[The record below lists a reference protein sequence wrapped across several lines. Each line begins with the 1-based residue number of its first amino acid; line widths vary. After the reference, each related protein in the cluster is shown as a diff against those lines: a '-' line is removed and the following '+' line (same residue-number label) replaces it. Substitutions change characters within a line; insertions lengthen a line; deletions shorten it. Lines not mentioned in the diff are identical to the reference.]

1 MFGIIPFLNSSP
13 SQIKNILFLNREE
26 IKVSFFYFFVQ
37 VVGRLF
43 FAWGRVLGGWF
54 IIGIIGLIIKIGAAP
69 FFWWVPPVVV
79 RLDWFSIGIIRTIQ
93 KIPGIFLFRLVFDI
107 KLEICLGL
115 ALLGFLVSA
124 IGIKFSSKKLKQLI
138 RWSSVRKMRILF
150 ILIVLK
156 KSLGIQY
163 YLFYRI
169 LVLLFCF
176 LLNISSKNIIC
187 KNFIKGRQ
195 KKYNLLR
202 RFLLL
207 VFSGLPPFIRFLLKV
222 YFLRGFYMFDLKRF
236 IEALHKMGIV
246 ASLSYLIGYRL
257 KRWSIIMILL
267 FLIIVQSVGYIKA
280 FIKMYSTGSSR
291 LSLVSKE
298 NNLNYKMVTIYFLL
312 VYLLS
317 IVVILI

>member
-1 MFGIIPFLNSSP
+1 
-13 SQIKNILFLNREE
+13 
-26 IKVSFFYFFVQ
+26 
-37 VVGRLF
+37 
-43 FAWGRVLGGWF
+43 
-54 IIGIIGLIIKIGAAP
+54 
-69 FFWWVPPVVV
+69 
-79 RLDWFSIGIIRTIQ
+79 
-93 KIPGIFLFRLVFDI
+93 
-107 KLEICLGL
+107 
-115 ALLGFLVSA
+115 
-124 IGIKFSSKKLKQLI
+124 
-138 RWSSVRKMRILF
+138 MRILF